1 MTDKI
6 TTLPS
11 DQTERKRLKGVVQEL
26 VYAQIQLDSAKDL
39 IKSILEVEKEK
50 GYDTGFI
57 KKLAEISYDY
67 EYGEKK
73 KIATIELNAERVCET
88 EILMGYEKD
97 Q

>member
-11 DQTERKRLKGVVQEL
+11 DQAERKRLKGVVREL
-26 VYAQIQLDSAKDL
+26 VDAQVQLDAAKDL

-57 KKLAEISYDY
+57 KDLATFHYDY
-67 EYGEKK
+67 EYNEKK
-73 KIATIELNAERVCET
+73 KIEAAELKSERITET

-97 Q
+97 

>member
-11 DQTERKRLKGVVQEL
+11 DQAERKRLKGVVQEL
-26 VYAQIQLDSAKDL
+26 VDAQVQLDAAKDL

-57 KKLAEISYDY
+57 KDLSNFHYDH
-67 EYGEKK
+67 EYNEKK
-73 KIATIELNAERVCET
+73 KIEAAELKAERITET

>member
-11 DQTERKRLKGVVQEL
+11 DQAERKRLKGVVKEL
-26 VYAQIQLDSAKDL
+26 VDAKIRLDAENDL

-50 GYDTGFI
+50 GYDTNFI
-57 KKLAEISYDY
+57 KDLATFHYDY
-67 EYGEKK
+67 EFNEKK
-73 KIATIELNAERVCET
+73 KIEAAELKAERITET

-97 Q
+97 

>member
-11 DQTERKRLKGVVQEL
+11 DQAERKRLKGVVQEL
-26 VYAQIQLDSAKDL
+26 VDAQVQLDSAKDL

-57 KKLAEISYDY
+57 KKLAELSYDY
-67 EYGEKK
+67 EYGEKR
-73 KIATIELNAERVCET
+73 KIEAIELNAERITET

-97 Q
+97 

>member
-11 DQTERKRLKGVVQEL
+11 DQAERKRLKGVVQEL
-26 VYAQIQLDSAKDL
+26 VDAQVQLDAAKDL

-57 KKLAEISYDY
+57 KTLAKFHYDH
-67 EYGEKK
+67 EFNENK
-73 KIATIELNAERVCET
+73 KIQATELEAERITET